1 MRRPVRLLLAGAA
14 MAGAIA
20 YATLAM
26 FFAAPG
32 AAAAQTVAERIT
44 SYDARIAIRPD
55 GSILVTEQITYDFG
69 TDQRHG
75 ILRVIPV
82 RFRYNGSYDRIYP
95 VDVHSVRS
103 ADAPDQYA
111 VENDGSSVTI
121 RIGNPNRTVTG
132 EHTYTIAYLVRGS
145 LNAFASHDELYWN
158 AVGNRWNVP
167 IDHASVS
174 VSAPEAVTR
183 AACFSG
189 PSGSTRSCQH
199 AGITDG
205 IAHFR
210 QAGLGPR
217 QGLTVVVAIP
227 KSAAASPGPVLQE
240 RWTLRRAFAVTP
252 VSGGIAGGLLTVV
265 VVAGAVLARRR
276 DRWYSEPAAPIGG
289 GTAVQAGEGAHLPE
303 HGQPPMELAPPAGL
317 RPGQVGTLLDGTAN
331 PRDVTATIVDLAVRG
346 YLRIE
351 DAPPRQIRRD
361 WRLVRLGKSGGLL
374 KYERILLD
382 GLFESTT
389 TRSGETAAL
398 LSELGPDFAGQLKQ
412 AQDAL
417 YADVAARGW
426 FTARPDW
433 VRRTWL
439 AVGSVIFAA
448 GAVAVIVAAAGT
460 HHLGLAPIPV
470 VLAGLVL
477 IAGARWMPAR
487 TAKGTALARRVE
499 QFRRCIQ
506 TPAVTQAQPAG
517 QPDTLYDYLPYAIAF
532 GCTQQWAGVT
542 AALADPDQAP
552 SWYSSGQPFSPA
564 ALSTLPRS
572 AYYFSTFHHFAT
584 NTNNWIGS
592 HASGTG
598 GSGFSGFSGGGGGG
612 GGGGSW

>member
-32 AAAAQTVAERIT
+32 AAAAQTAAERIT

-199 AGITDG
+199 AGIT
-205 IAHFR
+205 
-210 QAGLGPR
+210 AGTVDTAARLRGDTGVWRHRRRPAGHGRGRRCRAGP
-217 QGLTVVVAIP
+217 A
-227 KSAAASPGPVLQE
+227 PGPLVL
-240 RWTLRRAFAVTP
+240 RAGRP
-252 VSGGIAGGLLTVV
+252 D
-265 VVAGAVLARRR
+265 RRR
-276 DRWYSEPAAPIGG
+276 DGRAGRRG
-289 GTAVQAGEGAHLPE
+289 GT
-303 HGQPPMELAPPAGL
+303 LA
-317 RPGQVGTLLDGTAN
+317 
-331 PRDVTATIVDLAVRG
+331 
-346 YLRIE
+346 
-351 DAPPRQIRRD
+351 
-361 WRLVRLGKSGGLL
+361 
-374 KYERILLD
+374 
-382 GLFESTT
+382 
-389 TRSGETAAL
+389 
-398 LSELGPDFAGQLKQ
+398 
-412 AQDAL
+412 
-417 YADVAARGW
+417 
-426 FTARPDW
+426 
-433 VRRTWL
+433 
-439 AVGSVIFAA
+439 
-448 GAVAVIVAAAGT
+448 
-460 HHLGLAPIPV
+460 
-470 VLAGLVL
+470 
-477 IAGARWMPAR
+477 
-487 TAKGTALARRVE
+487 
-499 QFRRCIQ
+499 
-506 TPAVTQAQPAG
+506 
-517 QPDTLYDYLPYAIAF
+517 
-532 GCTQQWAGVT
+532 
-542 AALADPDQAP
+542 
-552 SWYSSGQPFSPA
+552 
-564 ALSTLPRS
+564 
-572 AYYFSTFHHFAT
+572 
-584 NTNNWIGS
+584 
-592 HASGTG
+592 
-598 GSGFSGFSGGGGGG
+598 
-612 GGGGSW
+612 